1 MILKKAIAT
10 IQAATTDIGI
20 CATSVEAE
28 NYKRVWSRD
37 STMAGIAGCLAKD
50 EKIIAAFKCSLN
62 TLANHQHSTGFI
74 PSNVGGPKV
83 SYGSLVGR
91 VDATL
96 WYIIGV
102 GVYAKISSNAEFL
115 KEHKVHLRKAIAI
128 TEAWEF
134 NGQHLIYTPISG
146 NWADEYPI
154 QGYTLY
160 DNCLRLWGYRLMK
173 KVFPKIITKRK
184 ITAIETAIKSNF
196 WIAETKSEKYHL
208 RLFETTLEKAKSQ
221 YLEAGFTPSQYYR
234 MFDAAGNGLAMLLNL
249 TDEKQVSS
257 IATYIETVFAEL
269 KKDLVPAFWPTI
281 EKDSRLWEDLSLN
294 YAYNFKNHS
303 HHFHNGGIWPIMMG
317 WLSMGLKMQGQAAIA
332 QKISIAY
339 DQISQE
345 ENYTFSEYIAS
356 DNFTPSGKTDMC
368 FSAAGAIFMHAKM
381 EDVAKI
387 ISP

>member
-1 MILKKAIAT
+1 MILKKAIET

-20 CATSVEAE
+20 CATSIDSE

-50 EKIIAAFKCSLN
+50 EAIITAFKCSLN

-96 WYIIGV
+96 WYIIGI
-102 GVYAKISSNAEFL
+102 GIYEKLFSDASFL
-115 KEHKVHLRKAIAI
+115 EKHLLHLRKTIAL
-128 TEAWEF
+128 TESWEF
-134 NGQHLIYTPISG
+134 NGRHLIYTPISG

-160 DNCLRLWGYRLMK
+160 DNCLRLWGYRLLK
-173 KVFPKIITKRK
+173 DIFPKIITKRK
-184 ITAIETAIKSNF
+184 ITAIETAIKTNF
-196 WIAETKSEKYHL
+196 WLEKKDSEKYHP
-208 RLFETTLEKAKSQ
+208 RLYETTLKQEENQ
-221 YLEAGFTPSQYYR
+221 YFAAGFTPSQYYR

-249 TDEKQVSS
+249 TTKNQVIS
-257 IATYIETVFAEL
+257 IAKYVESIFAEL
-269 KKDLVPAFWPTI
+269 NQNLAPAFWPTI
-281 EKDSRLWEDLSLN
+281 KKGSRLWEDLSLN
-294 YAYNFKNHS
+294 YAYNFKNYP

-317 WLSMGLKMQGQAAIA
+317 WLSMGFKMQQKQAIA
-332 QKISIAY
+332 AKMSDAY
-339 DQISQE
+339 DLISQE

-356 DNFTPSGKTDMC
+356 DNFTPLGKTKMC
-368 FSAAGAIFMHAKM
+368 FSAAGTIFMHAKT
-381 EDVAKI
+381 EEIEKI
-387 ISP
+387 IRP